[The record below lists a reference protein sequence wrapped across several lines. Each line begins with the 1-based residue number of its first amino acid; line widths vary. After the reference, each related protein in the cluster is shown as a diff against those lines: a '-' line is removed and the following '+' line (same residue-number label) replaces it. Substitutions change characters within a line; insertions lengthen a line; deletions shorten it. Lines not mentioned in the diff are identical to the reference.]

1 MKRLA
6 DRGQRYTFFLY
17 TFGEKRETTAQL
29 LGRFFFGHKST
40 QPGERSRGHESGR
53 GDHEGR
59 VSRTTTPRTSGPT
72 APGTD
77 REGQTHRRA
86 RESWPSRRRMRR
98 MKLFGLIFACSLLGL
113 IAAERSLV
121 WEDTFDG
128 DSLDETV
135 WRLQTGN
142 GCDQGWVAS
151 DD

>member
-1 MKRLA
+1 
-6 DRGQRYTFFLY
+6 
-17 TFGEKRETTAQL
+17 
-29 LGRFFFGHKST
+29 
-40 QPGERSRGHESGR
+40 
-53 GDHEGR
+53 
-59 VSRTTTPRTSGPT
+59 
-72 APGTD
+72 
-77 REGQTHRRA
+77 
-86 RESWPSRRRMRR
+86 MRR